1 MTPMKTKRIKYRKR
15 AVQEPNDRKKLSVT
29 LREIARLVQ
38 HHRYAHALTRVNR
51 ELETA
56 GGDRALE
63 SRLLGQVADSEFK
76 RGDFEAAAQIYTQAG
91 TRALAHH
98 TLWLRPAVGQVRALL
113 KSGLL
118 DDALV
123 MARHA
128 CQLARYKEDAFQAS
142 IQTAERALSAAGQL
156 RVGPRPPRFGV
167 VATRMGTLFLQ
178 EGELGAAAEF
188 YHQAMALH
196 PQGACRAHQ
205 GMACIALA
213 EKEYMRAYD
222 LAAKSIRNGAF
233 GAKTLAGWATLIAA
247 RRAQGGWQISENL
260 LAGLSQTKPSVRAR
274 AVGLIVREL
283 RKRDMRQWRSVART
297 WLAAEAAA
305 FPIAAAELHKMLL
318 ASAVSEVRAPGEQ
331 LELAHAFLRDPT
343 VSALEWLAVSK
354 IRLRALL
361 AQKRATP
368 VEDWVADGRR
378 RYGAAFATRIYHGL
392 ARVLVA
398 AGEQDRAADLFQRAV
413 ANEPVGSTGW
423 GRAVWARARLEV
435 QRGRPGAA
443 AAWYQR
449 YAASPQSPER
459 FRIQA
464 KLEWIRCLV
473 KAGTL
478 PGDGVW
484 RRELMEALAASTNV
498 ELVLD
503 TARQLR
509 LVDDALANQVLDL
522 GEAKI
527 TERLGSA
534 LHPSVRLNL
543 LFLLTRR
550 QVGDF
555 GRCEAALRRWERLTP
570 ADRDQL
576 WSEKEQYWEY
586 QAYLLEACWFLDRD
600 GEGEAWARRLL
611 TDLGTPSVGRV
622 QVGISYGQWLMGKP
636 GRAGDAARCFRDCV
650 TLLPGHA
657 RCTIAHLWLAMLDY
671 RRGDLAAVAVAV
683 QQIRAVLGSDPG
695 LRLDQAI
702 VGKAALLAVGL
713 QLDQLPLN
721 GAERER
727 FAEYRE
733 EVLED
738 IARWDGEV

>member
-1 MTPMKTKRIKYRKR
+1 MTPMKTKRIRYRKR
-15 AVQEPNDRKKLSVT
+15 ARQEPKDRKKSSVT
-29 LREIARLVQ
+29 LREVARFVQ
-38 HHRYAHALTRVNR
+38 HHRYAHALTRVNQ
-51 ELETA
+51 ELEKT
-56 GGDRALE
+56 GSDRALE
-63 SRLLGQVADSEFK
+63 ARLLGQVADSEFK
-76 RGDFEAAAQIYTQAG
+76 RGDFGAAAQIYTQAG
-91 TRALAHH
+91 TRVLAHH
-98 TLWLRPAVGQVRALL
+98 DLWLRPAVGQVRALL

-142 IQTAERALSAAGQL
+142 VQTAERALQEAGQL

-167 VATRMGTLFLQ
+167 VATRMGALFLQ

-188 YHQAMALH
+188 FHQAIALH

-205 GMACIALA
+205 GMARIALA

-233 GAKTLAGWATLIAA
+233 GAKTLAGWATLIEA
-247 RRAQGGWQISENL
+247 RRGQGGWQISENL
-260 LAGLSQTKPSVRAR
+260 LAGLPQAKPSVRAR

-283 RKRDMRQWRSVART
+283 RKRDMRQWRSVARM
-297 WLAAEAAA
+297 WLAAESAA
-305 FPIAAAELHKMLL
+305 FPIAAAELQKMLL
-318 ASAVSEVRAPGEQ
+318 ASAVSELRAPGEQ

-361 AQKRATP
+361 AQKRPTP
-368 VEDWVADGRR
+368 VDDWVAEGRR
-378 RYGAAFATRIYHGL
+378 RYGVAFATRMYHGW
-392 ARVLVA
+392 ARVLVT
-398 AGEQDRAADLFQRAV
+398 AGEFDRAADLFQKAA
-413 ANEPVGSTGW
+413 ANEPAGSTGW

-435 QRGRPGAA
+435 QRGRPGVAA
-443 AAWYQR
+443 TWYQR
-449 YAASPQSPER
+449 YAESPQSPER

-464 KLEWIRCLV
+464 KLEWIHCLV
-473 KAGTL
+473 KAGAA

-484 RRELMEALAASTNV
+484 RRELMDALTASTNV

-509 LVDDALANQVLDL
+509 VVDAALASQVLDL
-522 GEAKI
+522 GEAMI
-527 TERLGSA
+527 TERLGAA
-534 LHPSVRLNL
+534 LHPSIRLNL

-555 GRCEAALRRWERLTP
+555 GRCEVALRRWERLTP
-570 ADRDQL
+570 SDRDQL

-586 QAYLLEACWFLDRD
+586 QAYLLEACWLLDRD

-611 TDLGTPSVGRV
+611 ADLGTPAVGRV

-636 GRAGDAARCFRDCV
+636 GRAGDAVRCFRDCV
-650 TLLPGHA
+650 TLMPGHA
-657 RCTIAHLWLAMLDY
+657 RCAIAHLWLAMLDY
-671 RRGDLAAVAVAV
+671 KRGDVAAVTVTV
-683 QQIRAVLGSDPG
+683 QQIRASLGTDPG
-695 LRLDQAI
+695 LRFDQAI

-713 QLDQLPLN
+713 QLDQLKLS
-721 GAERER
+721 GSERER
-727 FAEYRE
+727 YAEYRE
-733 EVLED
+733 ELLED
-738 IARWDGEV
+738 FARLDGEV